1 MVNQGNSNFKFSKYV
16 EFMRNGNDIIVIHG
30 NSGAWG
36 EINANMLD
44 KVKYCINNKIAPL
57 EYVKSIENLEERQQ
71 LSEVFDALMEEDMLV
86 NSEEKLKIDIKNVE
100 FKMTNKCNL
109 RCIHCGESSDIH
121 NENILSTEDI
131 KNILDNI
138 FKLDINKLY
147 LTGGEPLVRKDI
159 KIILNYI
166 ADNFKGEVDLL
177 TNGTFIDMDMAKL
190 LRKCVAGVSISV
202 DGYDEKSSEF
212 VRGKGTF
219 KKILSATENL
229 KEGGFGKENIILTM
243 TGIKQNVDHR
253 DEFYEFC
260 KKLDVTGAVRKF
272 SAFGRGYENYDEI
285 GVKDHLYF
293 KDKSKNEIE
302 EIKEGMD
309 CKIFCNAGINKIM
322 INEKGDI
329 YPCLVL
335 EYEDFKFGNALN
347 INLKEEIKSER
358 YSEFIEKM
366 IKKTPVDNKEHCK
379 NCNVKYFCMDK
390 CAGVNYTYYDNDKI
404 CIERCN
410 QVKPYL
416 SRILWNN

>member
-1 MVNQGNSNFKFSKYV
+1 MVNYGDNNFKFSKYV
-16 EFMRNGNDIIVIHG
+16 EFIKNGKDIIVING
-30 NSGAWG
+30 DSGVWG

-44 KVKYCINNKIAPL
+44 KVNYCINNKIVPL
-57 EYVKSIENLEERQQ
+57 EYVESIENLQDRQQ
-71 LSEVFDALMEEDMLV
+71 LSEIFDALIEEEMLV
-86 NSEEKLKIDIKNVE
+86 KSEEKHQIDIKDVE

-109 RCIHCGESSDIH
+109 KCIHCGEASDIH

-138 FKLDINKLY
+138 FKLNINKLY
-147 LTGGEPLVRKDI
+147 LTGGEPLIRKDI

-166 ADNFKGEVDLL
+166 ADNFKGEVNLL
-177 TNGTFIDMDMAKL
+177 TNGTFIDINMAKL
-190 LRKCVAGVSISV
+190 LRKCVTGVSISV

-219 KKILSATENL
+219 KKILSATQNL
-229 KEGGFGKENIILTM
+229 KEVGFSKENIILTM
-243 TGIKQNVDHR
+243 TCIKQNINHR

-285 GVKDHLYF
+285 GVKDYLF
-293 KDKSKNEIE
+293 FNDKSKDEIE
-302 EIKEGMD
+302 EMKEEIE
-309 CKIFCNAGINKIM
+309 CKIFCKAGISKIM

-329 YPCLVL
+329 YPCLAL
-335 EYEDFKFGNALN
+335 ECEDFKFANALN
-347 INLKEEIKSER
+347 ITFKEIFQSEK

-366 IKKTPVDNKEHCK
+366 IEKIPVDNKEHCK
-379 NCNVKYFCMDK
+379 NCNVKYFCMDI
-390 CAGVNYTYYDNDKI
+390 CPGVNRAYYDNDKI
-404 CIERCN
+404 CIERCK

-416 SRILWNN
+416 SRVLWNN

>member
-1 MVNQGNSNFKFSKYV
+1 MVNQGDSNFKFSKYV

-229 KEGGFGKENIILTM
+229 KEVGFGKENIILTM